1 MSLTNGDPSEKN
13 QYEVVVIGTGV
24 SGIYQ
29 LHKLRELGV
38 SVLALEAGSDVGG
51 TWYWNRYPGARFDSE
66 SYSYGYSFSED
77 LLAEWDWKERFSGQ
91 PENLRYLQHV
101 ADRFDLREDI
111 RFDTRVRS
119 CTFDDATNKWE
130 VEAEDG
136 FRVECQILITAIG
149 ILSKPLIPDYPGMG
163 DFHGPSFH
171 TAQWPAEGID
181 FDGKRVAVIGT
192 GATAVQLI
200 QEVAKSAEHLTI
212 FQRSPNWCA
221 PLHNSSISEEEMS
234 SIKDRYKDIFEAC
247 KSSFAGFIHTADSR
261 KALDVT
267 AAERNDFYEEL
278 YASPGFGIW
287 MGNFRD
293 VLVDEEAN
301 KTLSEFVERKIRER
315 VNNPEIAEKLVPK
328 DHGFGTRRVPM
339 ETRYYEV
346 YNQDNVLLVDLNE
359 TPIEAITTQGIKT
372 TQHDYDFDLVIYAT
386 GFDAV
391 MGPFNSIDFVGSN
404 GKHLREKWSSGPR
417 TYLGMSVSGF
427 PNMFTLVGPHNAS
440 TFCNQPR
447 CIEQNVEW
455 VSDFVAYFFKNKI
468 GRVEASELAENS
480 WTEHVYESVS
490 RLLMSKTDSW
500 FMGVNKNI
508 VGREEKNF
516 MLYAGGF
523 PSYTQRCNDIASNGY
538 EGFSLS

>member
-1 MSLTNGDPSEKN
+1 
-13 QYEVVVIGTGV
+13 
-24 SGIYQ
+24 
-29 LHKLRELGV
+29 
-38 SVLALEAGSDVGG
+38 
-51 TWYWNRYPGARFDSE
+51 
-66 SYSYGYSFSED
+66 
-77 LLAEWDWKERFSGQ
+77 
-91 PENLRYLQHV
+91 
-101 ADRFDLREDI
+101 
-111 RFDTRVRS
+111 
-119 CTFDDATNKWE
+119 
-130 VEAEDG
+130 
-136 FRVECQILITAIG
+136 
-149 ILSKPLIPDYPGMG
+149 
-163 DFHGPSFH
+163 
-171 TAQWPAEGID
+171 
-181 FDGKRVAVIGT
+181 
-192 GATAVQLI
+192 VQLI

-346 YNQDNVLLVDLNE
+346 YNQENVLLVDLNE
-359 TPIEAITTQGIKT
+359 TPIEAITTQGITT

-391 MGPFNSIDFVGSN
+391 MGHFNSIDFVGSN

-417 TYLGMSVSGF
+417 TYLGMSGSGF
-427 PNMFTLVGPHNAS
+427 PHMFTLVGPHNAA
-440 TFCNQPR
+440 TFFNQPR

-480 WTEHVYESVS
+480 WTEHVYE
-490 RLLMSKTDSW
+490 
-500 FMGVNKNI
+500 
-508 VGREEKNF
+508 
-516 MLYAGGF
+516 
-523 PSYTQRCNDIASNGY
+523 
-538 EGFSLS
+538 